1 MAGDQRAHPG
11 RDRPPIERLARVH
24 QRLAR
29 PSTEPALC
37 RVIAAEAADLLG
49 AQRVMLVLQPDAT
62 TNHVAAAR
70 LPRSERSRGLLPL
83 VAPWLDEARR
93 HAVGRLRHGPD
104 GAAAVDQRSCLVVP
118 LQASDGV
125 LGCIY
130 ADVDGRHGR
139 FDEADLQVLVLLAGQ
154 AAFAIQNQRLARQA
168 RQAQQGQRA
177 AADILRVI
185 SESPA
190 DVQPVFDAIVTTA
203 RRLIACDRVV
213 ILRCDDEAFWAA
225 ASADGNGLRT
235 ILDATRVP
243 IDPAANFPSRVIRSG
258 TNLHVPDRSK
268 AELPEHERRLWES
281 VGIQSGLQLP
291 MQRQGHCIGVMAL
304 MRMRVS
310 HFTDAEIALA
320 QSFCD
325 QAMIAIDNTRL
336 FNETQEALQ
345 RQTATAD
352 ILRVISQS
360 PTDVLPVFDAI
371 TAAICRLLSVQGAY
385 AFLRRGNGFS
395 VVSHSTNGRTDPR
408 PASLEVHPIDAD
420 GDFPSWVLV
429 HKRMLHIPDWSA
441 IELPPHEQ
449 AVYERTGTRSS
460 LSLPL
465 MRGDECI
472 GALAVGND
480 APHRFTDQE
489 IALMRSF
496 VDQAMIAIENV
507 RLFNETREALEQ
519 QTASA
524 EVLQVIGNS
533 IADAQPVFDKIL
545 ESCKHLFAGTQIGVN
560 LVGKDGNLWIG
571 AYDGPGRTE
580 LERLQPFPAGE
591 GSGSGAAIVHRRVMH
606 YPDATADEVP
616 PVTREGCR
624 ATRIRS
630 VLFAPMLWEG
640 RGIGTIFVGRDVAG
654 PFSDKAIALLRTFC
668 DQAVIAIQNARLF
681 RETNEALER
690 QTATAEILK
699 VIAGSP
705 DDVQP
710 VFDAIAASSNRL
722 LGGFSTMVARI
733 IDDMLHLVA
742 FTPTTP
748 QGDAALQA
756 YFPVALGQL
765 GVAEN
770 LLQGETVLIEDAR
783 TQADVPESLRQVAQ
797 ARGWRSAVF
806 CPLLRSSESIG
817 MISVARRDPGRVSPH
832 QVALLQTFADQA
844 VIAIENVRL
853 FNETQEALER
863 QTATAE
869 ILNVIASSPDD
880 VQPVLNAIVHSAR
893 NLIGGFSATLLR
905 RVGDDIHL
913 AAYTRTTEEGDRE
926 LVSFFPAP
934 LGSDSLY
941 QPLITGEPNIVEDIE
956 TDAVISDGLRKL
968 ARSRGWRSQILVPLL
983 HEGAAVG
990 VISVTRREAG
1000 TFSEHQFDLLR
1011 TFADQAV
1018 IAIQNTRLFNDTK
1031 EALEQ
1036 QTATAEVLEV
1046 ISSSV
1051 ANAAPVFDKILASCE
1066 RLFDGT
1072 QMGVVLIDEANAVM
1086 RVVAHRGS
1094 GAEALTR
1101 IFPQPLR
1108 DEPVTHSMRRH
1119 QVLRYDDVLHG
1130 ADVPRGV
1137 RQVALALD
1145 IGNFSQVFAPMQWE
1159 GNGVGSIYIVRVPP
1173 RPFSDKEVA
1182 LLETFAD
1189 QAVIAI
1195 QNARMFRETQEA
1207 RAAAE
1212 AANAAKSSFLATMSH
1227 EIRTPM
1233 NAVIGMSGLLLDTPL
1248 NDEQRDFASTIR
1260 DSGDALLTIINDI
1273 LDFSKIEAG
1282 RMDID
1287 AHPFDL
1293 RECVE
1298 AALDLMSTRAAEK
1311 KLDLAYLFEGE
1322 VPAAVNGDVTRLRQ
1336 VLLNLLAN
1344 AVKFT
1349 EQGEVVLTVSAKPAE
1364 GGVEL
1369 QFAVRD
1375 TGIGLSAQGMAR
1387 LFQSF
1392 SQADS
1397 STTRKYGGTGLGLA
1411 ISKRLAELMGG
1422 SMTASS
1428 EGPGKGSTFRFSI
1441 VAPVAE
1447 SPSANRRD
1455 FLGQQPALAG
1465 KRMLVVDDNATNRKV
1480 LALQSGK
1487 WGMVVRDTESAA
1499 TALGWLE
1506 QGEAFDLAVL
1516 DMHMPEMDGLTLAG
1530 KVRALRP
1537 DLPLV
1542 LFSSL
1547 GRREAGDTEGL
1558 FSACM
1563 GKPLRQSQ
1571 LFDTLVGILGEG
1583 EKALKPAAAPVKP
1596 KIDAELARRHPLRIL
1611 LAEDN
1616 VVNQKLALRLLQ
1628 QMGYRAD
1635 LASNGKEALDGVA
1648 RQVYDV
1654 ILMDVQMPEMD
1665 GLEASR
1671 RIVAQWPADKRPRII
1686 AMTANAM
1693 QGDREACLAAGMD
1706 DYVTKPIRVDALVES
1721 LLGVPARAGS

>member
-1 MAGDQRAHPG
+1 MAGDKRV
-11 RDRPPIERLARVH
+11 RPVHERPSMERLARVH
-24 QRLAR
+24 RRLAR

-37 RVIAAEAADLLG
+37 RAAAGEVAGLLG

-70 LPRSERSRGLLPL
+70 LPRGERSRVLLGL

-93 HAVGRLRHGPD
+93 NAAGRLRHGPD
-104 GAAAVDQRSCLVVP
+104 GGAAVDQRSCLVVP

-130 ADVDGRHGR
+130 ADVDGHHGR
-139 FDEADLQVLVLLAGQ
+139 FDDADLQLLVLLAGQ
-154 AAFAIQNQRLARQA
+154 AALAIQNQRLVRQTRQA
-168 RQAQQGQRA
+168 HQRQSATADILHVISASPTSLLPVFEVITATAVRLLSASTASVLLRQGDGFSMVAMNRQGQNVAVPARTTVRRIDPQANFPSRVFTRGEPLHVPDWSAIALPPDEHVVYRNYAIRSSLMMPLLRGGACIAVLVVAHVNAHAFDAGDIALVRA
-177 AADILRVI
+177 FADQAAIAIENARLFNETQEALQRQTASADILRAI
-185 SESPA
+185 SGSPT
-190 DVQPVFDAIVTTA
+190 DGQPVFDAIVLSA
-203 RRLIACDRVV
+203 VRLIACDRAV
-213 ILRCDDEAFWAA
+213 ILRCDETAFWVA
-225 ASADGNGLRT
+225 ASADVDGLRSFAK
-235 ILDATRVP
+235 LRPVP
-243 IDPAANFPSRVIRSG
+243 IDPVANFPSRVIRG
-258 TNLHVPDRSK
+258 GGRLHLPDWSK
-268 AELPEHERRLWES
+268 VELPEYERQLHES
-281 VGIQSGLQLP
+281 VGMQSSLMLPLQ
-291 MQRQGHCIGVMAL
+291 RAGSCIGVLSL
-304 MRMRVS
+304 MRLRMS
-310 HFTDAEIALA
+310 EFTEAEIALA
-320 QSFCD
+320 ESFRD

-371 TAAICRLLSVQGAY
+371 TVAVCRLLSVQGAY
-385 AFLRRGNGFS
+385 AFLRKGDGFAI
-395 VVSHSTNGRTDPR
+395 VSHSTKGRADPR
-408 PASLEVHPIDAD
+408 PASLDVHPIDAE

-441 IELPPHEQ
+441 IELPPHER
-449 AVYERTGTRSS
+449 AVHERTGTCSS

-480 APHRFTDQE
+480 VPHRFTDQE

-519 QTASA
+519 QTA
-524 EVLQVIGNS
+524 
-533 IADAQPVFDKIL
+533 
-545 ESCKHLFAGTQIGVN
+545 
-560 LVGKDGNLWIG
+560 
-571 AYDGPGRTE
+571 
-580 LERLQPFPAGE
+580 
-591 GSGSGAAIVHRRVMH
+591 
-606 YPDATADEVP
+606 
-616 PVTREGCR
+616 
-624 ATRIRS
+624 
-630 VLFAPMLWEG
+630 
-640 RGIGTIFVGRDVAG
+640 
-654 PFSDKAIALLRTFC
+654 
-668 DQAVIAIQNARLF
+668 
-681 RETNEALER
+681 
-690 QTATAEILK
+690 
-699 VIAGSP
+699 
-705 DDVQP
+705 
-710 VFDAIAASSNRL
+710 
-722 LGGFSTMVARI
+722 
-733 IDDMLHLVA
+733 
-742 FTPTTP
+742 
-748 QGDAALQA
+748 
-756 YFPVALGQL
+756 
-765 GVAEN
+765 
-770 LLQGETVLIEDAR
+770 
-783 TQADVPESLRQVAQ
+783 
-797 ARGWRSAVF
+797 
-806 CPLLRSSESIG
+806 
-817 MISVARRDPGRVSPH
+817 
-832 QVALLQTFADQA
+832 
-844 VIAIENVRL
+844 
-853 FNETQEALER
+853 
-863 QTATAE
+863 
-869 ILNVIASSPDD
+869 
-880 VQPVLNAIVHSAR
+880 
-893 NLIGGFSATLLR
+893 
-905 RVGDDIHL
+905 
-913 AAYTRTTEEGDRE
+913 
-926 LVSFFPAP
+926 
-934 LGSDSLY
+934 
-941 QPLITGEPNIVEDIE
+941 
-956 TDAVISDGLRKL
+956 
-968 ARSRGWRSQILVPLL
+968 
-983 HEGAAVG
+983 
-990 VISVTRREAG
+990 
-1000 TFSEHQFDLLR
+1000 
-1011 TFADQAV
+1011 
-1018 IAIQNTRLFNDTK
+1018 
-1031 EALEQ
+1031 
-1036 QTATAEVLEV
+1036 TAEVLEV

-1051 ANAAPVFDKILASCE
+1051 ADAAPVFDKILVSCE
-1066 RLFDGT
+1066 RLFSSSEQGIVLVGKDGYVELAAHHGPSRET
-1072 QMGVVLIDEANAVM
+1072 IEAYYAQGISSASYEKGIVRGKPVHVVDVLD
-1086 RVVAHRGS
+1086 
-1094 GAEALTR
+1094 
-1101 IFPQPLR
+1101 PQ
-1108 DEPVTHSMRRH
+1108 THSDIRAVGEWLNRPETAFGAYS
-1119 QVLRYDDVLHG
+1119 QVL
-1130 ADVPRGV
+1130 
-1137 RQVALALD
+1137 
-1145 IGNFSQVFAPMQWE
+1145 SPMNWE
-1159 GNGVGSIYIVRVPP
+1159 GHPIGFVYVIRKPATG
-1173 RPFSDKEVA
+1173 FSAKEIA

-1195 QNARMFRETQEA
+1195 QNARMFRQTLEA

-1212 AANAAKSSFLATMSH
+1212 AANEAKSAFLATMSH

-1260 DSGDALLTIINDI
+1260 DSGEALLTIINDI

-1282 RMDID
+1282 RMDIE
-1287 AHPFDL
+1287 AHPFDV

-1298 AALDLMSTRAAEK
+1298 AALDLMSTRAVEK

-1349 EQGEVVLTVSAKPAE
+1349 EQGEVVLTVSANPAE

-1369 QFAVRD
+1369 TFAIHD
-1375 TGIGLSAQGMAR
+1375 TGIGLSEQGMAR

-1506 QGEAFDLAVL
+1506 QGEAFDLAAL

-1547 GRREAGDTEGL
+1547 GRRDAGDTEGL
-1558 FSACM
+1558 FSAYM

-1583 EKALKPAAAPVKP
+1583 EKAPKPVAAPVKP
-1596 KIDAELARRHPLRIL
+1596 TIDGELAKRHPMRIL

-1635 LASNGKEALDGVA
+1635 LASNGKEALECVA

-1693 QGDREACLAAGMD
+1693 QGDREDCLAAGMD
-1706 DYVTKPIRVDALVES
+1706 DYVTKPIRVDALVEA
-1721 LLGVPARAGS
+1721 LLGAPVRTGS

>member
-1 MAGDQRAHPG
+1 MVGDQRARPG

-606 YPDATADEVP
+606 YPDATADDVP

-806 CPLLRSSESIG
+806 CPLLRGSESIG

-1051 ANAAPVFDKILASCE
+1051 AN
-1066 RLFDGT
+1066 
-1072 QMGVVLIDEANAVM
+1072 
-1086 RVVAHRGS
+1086 
-1094 GAEALTR
+1094 
-1101 IFPQPLR
+1101 
-1108 DEPVTHSMRRH
+1108 
-1119 QVLRYDDVLHG
+1119 
-1130 ADVPRGV
+1130 
-1137 RQVALALD
+1137 
-1145 IGNFSQVFAPMQWE
+1145 
-1159 GNGVGSIYIVRVPP
+1159 
-1173 RPFSDKEVA
+1173 
-1182 LLETFAD
+1182 
-1189 QAVIAI
+1189 
-1195 QNARMFRETQEA
+1195 
-1207 RAAAE
+1207 
-1212 AANAAKSSFLATMSH
+1212 
-1227 EIRTPM
+1227 
-1233 NAVIGMSGLLLDTPL
+1233 
-1248 NDEQRDFASTIR
+1248 
-1260 DSGDALLTIINDI
+1260 
-1273 LDFSKIEAG
+1273 
-1282 RMDID
+1282 
-1287 AHPFDL
+1287 
-1293 RECVE
+1293 
-1298 AALDLMSTRAAEK
+1298 
-1311 KLDLAYLFEGE
+1311 
-1322 VPAAVNGDVTRLRQ
+1322 
-1336 VLLNLLAN
+1336 
-1344 AVKFT
+1344 
-1349 EQGEVVLTVSAKPAE
+1349 
-1364 GGVEL
+1364 
-1369 QFAVRD
+1369 
-1375 TGIGLSAQGMAR
+1375 
-1387 LFQSF
+1387 
-1392 SQADS
+1392 
-1397 STTRKYGGTGLGLA
+1397 
-1411 ISKRLAELMGG
+1411 
-1422 SMTASS
+1422 
-1428 EGPGKGSTFRFSI
+1428 
-1441 VAPVAE
+1441 
-1447 SPSANRRD
+1447 
-1455 FLGQQPALAG
+1455 
-1465 KRMLVVDDNATNRKV
+1465 
-1480 LALQSGK
+1480 
-1487 WGMVVRDTESAA
+1487 
-1499 TALGWLE
+1499 
-1506 QGEAFDLAVL
+1506 
-1516 DMHMPEMDGLTLAG
+1516 
-1530 KVRALRP
+1530 
-1537 DLPLV
+1537 
-1542 LFSSL
+1542 
-1547 GRREAGDTEGL
+1547 
-1558 FSACM
+1558 
-1563 GKPLRQSQ
+1563 
-1571 LFDTLVGILGEG
+1571 
-1583 EKALKPAAAPVKP
+1583 
-1596 KIDAELARRHPLRIL
+1596 
-1611 LAEDN
+1611 
-1616 VVNQKLALRLLQ
+1616 
-1628 QMGYRAD
+1628 
-1635 LASNGKEALDGVA
+1635 
-1648 RQVYDV
+1648 
-1654 ILMDVQMPEMD
+1654 
-1665 GLEASR
+1665 
-1671 RIVAQWPADKRPRII
+1671 
-1686 AMTANAM
+1686 
-1693 QGDREACLAAGMD
+1693 
-1706 DYVTKPIRVDALVES
+1706 
-1721 LLGVPARAGS
+1721 